1 MKKQVDVFVQG
12 EGLKDVV
19 LVQVPYDAVLYDVIK
34 AAKEHGLLGGE
45 QDDNCLI
52 FLEDGDDAIDPGM
65 SLENAGVHNRTHVH
79 IHRHNRIT
87 VTVNFNAKQ
96 DVREFPPSATVGR
109 VKKWAT
115 NVFEMSEIDATEH
128 VLQITGSAVRP
139 DEMTHIGALV
149 TFPDNKI
156 SFDLVPKVRVEG

>member
-19 LVQVPYDAVLYDVIK
+19 LVQVPQDAVLFDVIK

-45 QDDNCLI
+45 QDCLI
-52 FLEDGDDAIDPGM
+52 FLEDGDEAIDPGT

-79 IHRHNRIT
+79 IHRQNQIS
-87 VTVNFNAKQ
+87 VTVNFNARH
-96 DVREFPPSATVGR
+96 DVRDFPPSTTVGH

-115 NVFEMSEIDATEH
+115 KVFEMSEIDATEH
-128 VLQITGSAVRP
+128 VLQVTGSTVRP

-149 TFPDNKI
+149 TCPDNKV